1 MILSFLCIHIFAN
14 YSSYTF
20 VMMPCN
26 DTDCSVCTTQYSMMY
41 ALESN
46 LLSLF
51 TVWDH
56 WKNQC
61 CVRMSW
67 PKLLLFHRTNCGV
80 CCATENHRG
89 ALLLFCISIMEGS
102 RNPFFPT
109 TFKTFGQANIFN
121 SEFFITLHVS
131 IKIHSEPSVE
141 AIKTKDFFIK
151 IQRTVHLWPFLACG
165 KYSEDWRK
173 KMGKRRDLLV
183 IQCITK
189 KERKKVL
196 TMRLPGVVLTSLRIP
211 WEQREREKKV
221 APCSAL
227 TTFCEA
233 FWVCKDRL
241 LKR

>member
-1 MILSFLCIHIFAN
+1 
-14 YSSYTF
+14 
-20 VMMPCN
+20 MPCN

-41 ALESN
+41 ALATCFHSSQYEI
-46 LLSLF
+46 
-51 TVWDH
+51 TE
-56 WKNQC
+56 KNQC

-80 CCATENHRG
+80 VVQQKTTEGHYFYFAFPSWKDPG
-89 ALLLFCISIMEGS
+89 IL
-102 RNPFFPT
+102 FFPT